1 MRNLSPPQAL
11 RFFFTEASDWWR
23 SARHEG
29 RLLLSQERL
38 PFYPS
43 RLPLR
48 AIFIERETSGYETD
62 VRRSRKLT
70 FVEMM
75 SGCLGSLQVYHRKRL
90 SLKRKWK
97 KSYFQAIQVLT
108 RVFLVHLSLG
118 LVLGSFFYGYWVL
131 QIPGAWVALKIGGT
145 RVFGYGVL
153 LTSLLAILTPIA
165 ARYHVMALVGV
176 RIFQGLFL
184 VSCSISSR

>member
-1 MRNLSPPQAL
+1 MTRCFASLPPK
-11 RFFFTEASDWWR
+11 TSV
-23 SARHEG
+23 
-29 RLLLSQERL
+29 
-38 PFYPS
+38 
-43 RLPLR
+43 
-48 AIFIERETSGYETD
+48 IE
-62 VRRSRKLT
+62 KKKMKT
-70 FVEMM
+70 F
-75 SGCLGSLQVYHRKRL
+75 
-90 SLKRKWK
+90 
-97 KSYFQAIQVLT
+97 YFQAIQVLT
-108 RVFLVHLSLG
+108 GPFLVHLSLG

-184 VSCSISSR
+184 VSCSISG

>member
-1 MRNLSPPQAL
+1 MS
-11 RFFFTEASDWWR
+11 RFFAS
-23 SARHEG
+23 
-29 RLLLSQERL
+29 L
-38 PFYPS
+38 PPKTS
-43 RLPLR
+43 V
-48 AIFIERETSGYETD
+48 IE
-62 VRRSRKLT
+62 KK
-70 FVEMM
+70 M
-75 SGCLGSLQVYHRKRL
+75 
-90 SLKRKWK
+90 K

-108 RVFLVHLSLG
+108 RVFLVYLSLG